1 MDSGQFIRVCCVK
14 GCGCTCPHAR
24 KQISILSFALQFGE
38 ESIRGAKEHNV
49 ANYEEQKFWD

>member
-1 MDSGQFIRVCCVK
+1 MK